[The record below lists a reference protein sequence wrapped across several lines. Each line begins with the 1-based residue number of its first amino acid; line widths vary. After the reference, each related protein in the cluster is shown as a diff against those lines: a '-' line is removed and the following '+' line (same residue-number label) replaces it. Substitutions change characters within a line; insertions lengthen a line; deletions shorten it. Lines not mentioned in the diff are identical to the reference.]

1 VSLAQLPPRAANV
14 PIAAAGSAITVEPVD
29 LVAAD
34 GAPSSGLLYAPRAGQ
49 PRVGIHLMHP
59 RTDQTRNYNVLPL
72 VSAGCMVLARN
83 GRSVNN
89 DADTLHEDLL
99 LDVAAGVGFLRTRG
113 CEAVV
118 LLGNSGGGALA
129 ALYQSQAEAAP
140 GARIKKEAT
149 VSGVDLARAS
159 LPSADA
165 LIIVG
170 GHMGQGKTLAKL
182 IDGAVVDESDPL
194 SVDPAADIYDP
205 RNGFRLPVSQSR
217 YLPEFVAVVRTAQLR
232 RVERI
237 DRLARSAIA
246 AAADARSA
254 ASWLRDDGGDGGDAL
269 RARLWVDRRA
279 AARSYLTIYRTI
291 ADPVILDPT
300 IEPDDRVPGGFD
312 GYQRPDLQNYRQVG
326 FAHLVSPRAWLSTWS
341 ALSSHADLAGSIG
354 RVTVPTLVVHYRG
367 DLFTRLSEAEKLRHA
382 AGTADF
388 SLVIV
393 GGADHYGRRINPD
406 GSVGARTTEG
416 TDAAVSWL
424 RKRFAL

>member
-14 PIAAAGSAITVEPVD
+14 PIAVAGAAVAVEPVD

-34 GAPSSGLLYAPRAGQ
+34 GAPSSGLLYAPRAGR

-113 CEAVV
+113 CETVV

-140 GARIKKEAT
+140 GARIKKETT
-149 VSGVDLARAS
+149 VSGVDLAHAS

-182 IDGAVVDESDPL
+182 IDGAVVDEADPL

-205 RNGFRLPVSQSR
+205 RNGFRLPVSETR
-217 YLPEFVAVVRTAQLR
+217 YPPEFVAAVRAAQLR

-246 AAADARSA
+246 AAADARNA
-254 ASWLRDDGGDGGDAL
+254 ASWLPDGGDAL

-354 RVTVPTLVVHYRG
+354 GVTVPTLVVHYRG
-367 DLFTRLSEAEKLRHA
+367 DLFTRLPEVETLRHA

-393 GGADHYGRRINPD
+393 GQADHYGRRINPD
-406 GSVGARTTEG
+406 GSMGARTGEG

-424 RKRFAL
+424 GKRFAL